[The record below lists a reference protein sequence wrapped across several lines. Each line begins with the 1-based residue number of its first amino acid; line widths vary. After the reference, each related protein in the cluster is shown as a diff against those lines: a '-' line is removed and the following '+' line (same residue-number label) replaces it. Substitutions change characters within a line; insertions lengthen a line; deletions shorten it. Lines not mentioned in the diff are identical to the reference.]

1 MGKMKKE
8 TGSKAYY
15 FLKTGAISKTYS
27 VERSLPD
34 MALYLDNINYRKGA
48 K

>member
-15 FLKTGAISKTYS
+15 FLKTGAISSTFS
-27 VERSLPD
+27 VERTLPD
-34 MALYLDNINYRKGA
+34 MALYFDNMNYRKGA